1 MIFTIDLIKKTA
13 VSSEQEQTI
22 SEDSND
28 NMLIFQDEAQN
39 LSTGSRDPSKQD
51 KCSATFF

>member
-13 VSSEQEQTI
+13 VSSEQKQAI

-28 NMLIFQDEAQN
+28 YVLIFQDEAQN
-39 LSTGSRDPSKQD
+39 LSTGSCDPSKQD
-51 KCSATFF
+51 KSSATFF